1 MKGFKMTEQQKYQ
14 LGESVVNRN
23 TLKMGRI
30 VDAADTDDGF
40 TESVEIEYE
49 GGFKEWISTDS
60 VARLLLEVDPPR
72 NNELL

>member
-1 MKGFKMTEQQKYQ
+1 MAEQQKYK

-40 TESVEIEYE
+40 TESVEVEYE
-49 GGFKEWISTDS
+49 GGFKEWISADS

-72 NNELL
+72 SNELL

>member
-1 MKGFKMTEQQKYQ
+1 MAEQQKYK

-40 TESVEIEYE
+40 TESVEVEYE
-49 GGFKEWISTDS
+49 GGLKEWISADS

-72 NNELL
+72 SNELI

>member
-1 MKGFKMTEQQKYQ
+1 MAEQQKYK

-40 TESVEIEYE
+40 TESVEVEYE
-49 GGFKEWISTDS
+49 GGFKEWISADS
-60 VARLLLEVDPPR
+60 IARLLLEVDPPR
-72 NNELL
+72 SNELL

>member
-1 MKGFKMTEQQKYQ
+1 MTEQQKYQ

>member
-1 MKGFKMTEQQKYQ
+1 MAEQQKYK

-40 TESVEIEYE
+40 TESVEVEYE
-49 GGFKEWISTDS
+49 GGLKEWISADS

-72 NNELL
+72 SNELL